1 MIHCDYCGKPFEPIN
16 DDQRFCCQKHKAAW
30 HRENVPH
37 GTVARVNLLKC
48 GEYAVTVR
56 FKDLPVGVQI
66 GCFAWVETGHSTRT
80 DTAHDNGNA

>member
-1 MIHCDYCGKPFEPIN
+1 MSACDYCGKPFNPVA
-16 DDQRFCCQKHKAAW
+16 DYQRFCCPKHKAMW

-56 FKDLPVGVQI
+56 FKDLPDGVLI
-66 GCFAWVETGHSTRT
+66 GGAAWLEIGKSTRT
-80 DTAHDNGNA
+80 T